1 VSVVTAMV
9 LAGLM
14 ASTPADSL
22 VVPPELQ
29 VELLAKVVR
38 YDRQFAARPDEVV
51 QVLVVYAPGSAE
63 STRIGQELL
72 GALANT
78 PKLGGRAHRDELL
91 GFTSDEALL
100 AAIKAKKAAI
110 VLFAPELASRAADL
124 ARLLSGCACLTVSS
138 TPAGVRE
145 GLVLGFDLVSGKPRM
160 LFNLGQSRRQGA
172 DFRAELLRL
181 MTVFP

>member
-1 VSVVTAMV
+1 MV

-14 ASTPADSL
+14 ASAPADSL

-38 YDRQFAARPDEVV
+38 YDRQFTARADDIV
-51 QVLVVYAPGSAE
+51 QVLVVHAPGSAE
-63 STRIGQELL
+63 STRIGQALL
-72 GALANT
+72 SALAGT
-78 PKLGGRAHRDELL
+78 PKLGGRAHHDELVS
-91 GFTSDEALL
+91 FTTDDALL
-100 AAIKAKKAAI
+100 STVKAKKAAI
-110 VLFAPELASRAADL
+110 VLFAPELAGRATAL
-124 ARLLSGCACLTVSS
+124 ATLFSGCACLTVSS

-172 DFRAELLRL
+172 DFKAELLQL